1 MKYTINEQFNC
12 IVINFKG
19 DIMGGPD
26 AKTFREDLHEL
37 VEQDKTNVVLN
48 LAKVKFINSSGL
60 GILIGALT
68 TIKKADGR
76 LVICEADKKINSLL
90 MTTQLNKVFETYSS
104 LEEAKES
111 FQEKAAE

>member
-1 MKYTINEQFNC
+1 MRYEIEEQFNC
-12 IVINFKG
+12 VVINLNG
-19 DIMGGPD
+19 DIMGGPH
-26 AKTFREDLHEL
+26 AKKFREDLHEL
-37 VEQDKTNVVLN
+37 VDQGKTNVIVN

-90 MTTQLNKVFETYSS
+90 MTTQLNKVFEGYAS

-111 FQEKAAE
+111 FQAKAAK